1 MPHGDDP
8 HGPAGDAIEEAV
20 WGDNDLAIRKL
31 GELGKDAPRLG
42 ESLQPA
48 QRGFG
53 SLLEPPAGGG
63 IVTNDVRYDVKEL
76 PAPG

>member
-1 MPHGDDP
+1 M
-8 HGPAGDAIEEAV
+8 
-20 WGDNDLAIRKL
+20 R
-31 GELGKDAPRLG
+31 RLG

-48 QRGFG
+48 QHGFG